1 MCLIELRETRF
12 LVERALDRFLVNLP
26 RLSALRSQ
34 IIHHDCHPG
43 NLLIDQDAKTI
54 TGVLDFGDIIHGPLI
69 FDLAVSVA
77 EIFGNGLSI
86 IESACSLISG
96 YRHIQPLEDVEYDV
110 LYDTII
116 ARYSLTLLIH
126 AWRSRHD
133 PAGAAKLAGYCETFA
148 GTLEKLMSD
157 GPEKTVAA
165 FRTGRTRQIHISSA
179 SDLLV
184 RRNNV
189 LGKQLQLSYSKPVH
203 AVTGQVFPMEAGHSR
218 LLDAYNNV
226 PSVGHACPEVVA
238 AIARQMGEVC
248 SNTRYL
254 HETIVS
260 YAERLVQ
267 TMPSGLNRCIFVNSG
282 SEANDAAW
290 RIAKSVTGKIG
301 AIIIANAY
309 HGVTDAVAALSPYSG
324 PLALPT
330 PPHVETLE
338 PPDIYRGRFRANTNA
353 GSRYAE
359 DVDRA
364 IIHWQIVVMGL
375 QPSPLIPPSRPT
387 AYSTCRETGSH
398 WLPQKYEE
406 REGWLSPM
414 RSSRASAVAAT
425 HSGGFLSTE

>member
-1 MCLIELRETRF
+1 
-12 LVERALDRFLVNLP
+12 
-26 RLSALRSQ
+26 
-34 IIHHDCHPG
+34 
-43 NLLIDQDAKTI
+43 
-54 TGVLDFGDIIHGPLI
+54 
-69 FDLAVSVA
+69 
-77 EIFGNGLSI
+77 
-86 IESACSLISG
+86 
-96 YRHIQPLEDVEYDV
+96 
-110 LYDTII
+110 
-116 ARYSLTLLIH
+116 
-126 AWRSRHD
+126 
-133 PAGAAKLAGYCETFA
+133 
-148 GTLEKLMSD
+148 
-157 GPEKTVAA
+157 
-165 FRTGRTRQIHISSA
+165 
-179 SDLLV
+179 V

-189 LGKQLQLSYSKPVH
+189 LGKQLELSYSKPVH
-203 AVTGQVFPMEAGHSR
+203 AVTGAGVFLWEPDGSR

-238 AIARQMGEVC
+238 AIAKQMGEIC

-338 PPDIYRGRFRANTNA
+338 PPDIYRGPFQADTTA
-353 GSRYAE
+353 GRRYAE

-364 IIHWQIVVMGL
+364 IDSLAKRGYGIAALFVDSAFTAHGILDVPLDWFALVAARIRGAGGLVVADEVQSGFGRCGDSFWGFSFHGIIPDLVTMGKPMANGHPVGAVVMRSDIHAAFAKRVDFFSTFGGNPVSAAAALATLEVIERDRLQENCRNTGARFREQIKALAQRHATIGDVRGRGL
-375 QPSPLIPPSRPT
+375 MIGVDIVSDRESREAAAPEARRIVNRMRELGVLVGIDGPFGNVLKIRPPMPFSPEHAQITVDALNH
-387 AYSTCRETGSH
+387 ALTG
-398 WLPQKYEE
+398 
-406 REGWLSPM
+406 
-414 RSSRASAVAAT
+414 
-425 HSGGFLSTE
+425 

>member
-1 MCLIELRETRF
+1 MTFSMI
-12 LVERALDRFLVNLP
+12 
-26 RLSALRSQ
+26 
-34 IIHHDCHPG
+34 
-43 NLLIDQDAKTI
+43 
-54 TGVLDFGDIIHGPLI
+54 
-69 FDLAVSVA
+69 
-77 EIFGNGLSI
+77 
-86 IESACSLISG
+86 
-96 YRHIQPLEDVEYDV
+96 
-110 LYDTII
+110 TII
-116 ARYSLTLLIH
+116 ARYGLTLLIH

-133 PAGAAKLAGYCETFA
+133 PAGAAKLAGYCEAFA

-165 FRTGRTRQIHISSA
+165 FRTGRARQIRISPA

-184 RRNNV
+184 RRNKV
-189 LGKQLQLSYSKPVH
+189 LGKQLELSYSKPVH
-203 AVTGQVFPMEAGHSR
+203 AVAGAGVFLWEPDGSR
-218 LLDAYNNV
+218 LLDVYNNV

-238 AIARQMGEVC
+238 AVARQMGEIC

-267 TMPSGLNRCIFVNSG
+267 TMPLGLNRCIFVNSG

-338 PPDIYRGRFRANTNA
+338 PLIPIAA
-353 GSRYAE
+353 GSKPIPLPE
-359 DVDRA
+359 G
-364 IIHWQIVVMGL
+364 VMRRM
-375 QPSPLIPPSRPT
+375 LI
-387 AYSTCRETGSH
+387 G
-398 WLPQKYEE
+398 Q
-406 REGWLSPM
+406 
-414 RSSRASAVAAT
+414 
-425 HSGGFLSTE
+425 